1 MNNDSRRMV
10 IVIGAGRSGT
20 SMLMQILVGM
30 GMQVSGNLIPANIS
44 NPEGFFEDMEIKEI
58 QAELYACLNVPSVV
72 LPLPES
78 WLNSDCVKKAK
89 SNLND
94 VVQRLLDEHSGILG
108 IKDPRISTFLPLW
121 TRLFNPMRIVPS
133 FIVAVREPQSVIS
146 SFIRQYNDPGH
157 VAELVWLLRT
167 LEAIENTAADCF
179 VAHYEDWFDQPLPL
193 AQGLLHYTGLDAH
206 FQGDLQAVLAQK
218 VKPNLNRA
226 SKDDYEIQNP
236 DVKKLYAAL
245 QQCRG
250 ADFDRERLMAVVK
263 ECRQAMEGYKG
274 WHQLAHQANKR
285 LADTQNRLEKLT
297 AEAAKVKTLEARI
310 RELEAEKSHNEQWVQ
325 QVQKLERQF
334 EQLMA
339 VKLDAT

>member
-1 MNNDSRRMV
+1 MNNDTRRMV

-30 GMQVSGNLIPANIS
+30 GMQVSANLIPANIS
-44 NPEGFFEDMEIKEI
+44 NPEGFFEDMDIKEI
-58 QAELYACLNVPSVV
+58 QADLYACLHVPSVV

-78 WLNSDCVKKAK
+78 WLSSDCVKKAK
-89 SNLND
+89 FNLSD

-121 TRLFNPMRIVPS
+121 TRVFNPMRIVPS

-167 LEAIENTAADCF
+167 LEAIENSAADCF

-206 FQGDLQAVLAQK
+206 FQGDLPTMLAQK

-236 DVKKLYAAL
+236 DVKKLYSAL

-334 EQLMA
+334 EQLIA
-339 VKLDAT
+339 VKL